1 MKYLSRKKVA
11 KYCIAC
17 FILILVVKLKP
28 DIGNPVTLLYKY
40 VDPLYP
46 SAGQEEGAEA
56 DLISSSSQV
65 RLWMDIPNAFPWRHC
80 LQEYNNIITLLTCE
94 KVGSHFK
101 DIETE
106 EAFQISPN
114 MSRNWMLGFV
124 QIFSHIYC

>member
-17 FILILVVKLKP
+17 FILIFIAKLKL
-28 DIGNPVTLLYKY
+28 DIVDPVTLLYKY

-80 LQEYNNIITLLTCE
+80 LQEYNNIITLLTCQ
-94 KVGSHFK
+94 KVGSHY
-101 DIETE
+101 I
-106 EAFQISPN
+106 I
-114 MSRNWMLGFV
+114 W
-124 QIFSHIYC
+124 

>member
-1 MKYLSRKKVA
+1 MKYVSRKKVA

-17 FILILVVKLKP
+17 FILIFIVKLKL
-28 DIGNPVTLLYKY
+28 DSVDPVTLLYKY

-46 SAGQEEGAEA
+46 SDGQEEGAEA

-106 EAFQISPN
+106 EAFQIFPN
-114 MSRNWMLGFV
+114 MSRNWMLAFV